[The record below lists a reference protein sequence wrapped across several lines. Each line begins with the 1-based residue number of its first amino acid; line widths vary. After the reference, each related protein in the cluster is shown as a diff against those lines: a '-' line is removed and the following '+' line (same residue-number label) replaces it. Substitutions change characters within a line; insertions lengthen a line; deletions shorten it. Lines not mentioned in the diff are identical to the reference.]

1 MKKIVL
7 IALPALA
14 LIASC
19 SKTEVTPVQSDPQ
32 QISFFTLVNRQG
44 TKADAIISGT
54 AYPTDETFGTF
65 AYYND
70 KDVTFPGDA
79 SATPSTYA
87 ELYIPKE
94 EVKYSTPTIG
104 SYAWT
109 TQKAY
114 YWPKQGSLTF
124 FSFSPYDE
132 LKDDAVSSC
141 DAATGITITD
151 WDVDAH
157 QAVDVMVADVAKN
170 QQKKDE
176 VTTTDPYKGVAT
188 VFRHKLSQ
196 IVSFSFK
203 TDEDYLNG
211 HDGTTKAYVA
221 GDKKFYINSV
231 KINNLDYKGTYVS
244 GNDVNGSTTTYDA
257 TTPSKATKNGWNTTN
272 ASDDVKNYH
281 WYQKDGK
288 VETGDG
294 ANIFGKTTVEA
305 KANMLADSRSYLLVL
320 PQRFANPGTSAAKD
334 VKNIQ
339 ICYTISTYNG
349 EDWVDEEVKDVY
361 ATLWAVQG
369 GVAADATTGTSE
381 AAAGA
386 WEINK
391 KISYTITISL
401 KNDRIYWAPSV
412 VDWDTTSFENYVI
425 D

>member
-1 MKKIVL
+1 MKKIFLLAV
-7 IALPALA
+7 PALA

-19 SKTEVTPVQSDPQ
+19 SKNEITPVQKSDSQ

-44 TKADAIISGT
+44 TKADALIDGT
-54 AYPTDETFGTF
+54 AYPKDETFGTF

-70 KDVTFPGDA
+70 KDVVFPGDA
-79 SATPSTYA
+79 TATPSTYA

-94 EVKYSTPTIG
+94 EVKYSTPTTG
-104 SYAWT
+104 NYAWT
-109 TQKAY
+109 TEKAY

-151 WDVDAH
+151 WDVDDH
-157 QAVDVMVADVAKN
+157 QTVDVMVADVAKN

-176 VTTTDPYKGVAT
+176 VTTADPYKGVAT

-196 IVSFSFK
+196 IVKFSFK

-211 HDGTTKAYVA
+211 HDGTTEAYVA
-221 GDKKFYINSV
+221 GDKKFYINDV

-257 TTPSKATKNGWNTTN
+257 TTPSTATKNGWNTTN

-288 VETGDG
+288 VESGTD
-294 ANIFGKTTVEA
+294 ANIFGTTPVEA

-349 EDWVDEEVKDVY
+349 KDWVDEEVKDVY

-369 GVAADATTGTSE
+369 GVAADTTTGTSE
-381 AAAGA
+381 VAADA

-412 VDWDTTSFENYVI
+412 ENWEEKTFEYTI
-425 D
+425 E